1 MSCWAHSWSSDGRR
15 RREGGLTVSQS
26 FLVNLEM
33 SGLEASCLETEIGVD
48 KSAVRLAISDCLQ
61 TFY

>member
-1 MSCWAHSWSSDGRR
+1 MCIRDRPRIRCGDRVL
-15 RREGGLTVSQS
+15 EV
-26 FLVNLEM
+26 LVNLEM

-61 TFY
+61 TF